1 MFRSI
6 ATFFVLWLTTATATA
21 SLYMAPNGQAI
32 YDAGQDITWV
42 ADANLANTSG
52 YCSVVD
58 NCVYAG
64 NSPMDWSDA
73 QAWIASLNSV
83 SYLGVSS
90 WRLPNTA
97 QPDATCASEYDSANR
112 DGFNCTGS
120 EMGHLYN
127 VDGITSSTPG
137 LFSNVVFAYYW
148 SGTEFAP
155 DAATTAWVFSFADGV
170 QASSTK
176 PSSYSTWAVAPGNPF
191 NAVPIPPAALLFA
204 AALAALGVTRRRRQ
218 SGVLTGLPRGGMD

>member
-6 ATFFVLWLTTATATA
+6 ATFVVLCLTTATATA

-58 NCVYAG
+58 NCVNAG
-64 NSPMDWSDA
+64 NGVMDWSDA

-97 QPDATCASEYDSANR
+97 QPDPTCSSEYDSANR
-112 DGFNCTGS
+112 YGFNCTGS

-127 VDGITSSTPG
+127 VDGVTSSTSG
-137 LFSNVVFAYYW
+137 LFSNVHFAFYW

-155 DAATTAWVFSFADGV
+155 DAANSAWLFAFADGR
-170 QASSTK
+170 QDRSTK
-176 PSSYSTWAVAPGNPF
+176 PSASYAWPVAPGNPF
-191 NAVPIPPAALLFA
+191 NAVPIPPAAVLFA
-204 AALAALGVTRRRRQ
+204 AGLAALGVTRRRRQ
-218 SGVLTGLPRGGMD
+218 SGVFTGLPRSGIN